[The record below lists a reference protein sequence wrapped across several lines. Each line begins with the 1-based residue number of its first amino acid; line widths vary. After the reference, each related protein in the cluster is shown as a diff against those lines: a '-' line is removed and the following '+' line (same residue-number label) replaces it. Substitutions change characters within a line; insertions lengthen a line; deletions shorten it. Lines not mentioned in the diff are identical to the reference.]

1 MSSRNDLPSAE
12 LLGLQSGDTLLA
24 IDYGEKRVG
33 LATFSFMRDPYPLP
47 YGRILV
53 KDKVKGKTKDNQS
66 LLVELKAI
74 VQTEN
79 IRALILGIPHLT
91 DGKATKMTTKIGQF
105 GRQLVKAFPQ
115 LLFFEQDETLSSFE
129 AEDRMK
135 KSARYNFKIKRDELD
150 ALAASIILED
160 FLKRLPNS
168 R

>member
-24 IDYGEKRVG
+24 IDYGEKMVG

>member
-53 KDKVKGKTKDNQS
+53 KDKAKDNKS
-66 LLVELKAI
+66 LLVELKSI
-74 VQTEN
+74 VEAEN